1 MAGSRS
7 QAKGKANKIA
17 GATKQAV
24 GKATGN
30 RKLRT
35 KGTVQRAKG
44 TVQDAVGRSDRKIR
58 GAANSL

>member
-17 GATKQAV
+17 GAAKRAV

-30 RKLRT
+30 RKLRA

-44 TVQDAVGRSDRKIR
+44 KVQDTVGRSDRKIR

>member
-7 QAKGKANKIA
+7 QAKGKANKMA
-17 GATKQAV
+17 GAAKRAL

-30 RKLRT
+30 RKLRAKGAIQQT
-35 KGTVQRAKG
+35 KGKA
-44 TVQDAVGRSDRKIR
+44 QDAMGRTARKIR